1 MSIDYEA
8 AAQAGYGEL
17 ERVSSVPILSWEEL
31 NKLKQEKW
39 RKTFKAAVDAA
50 LEGVE
55 QVGWCEEHRAALT
68 GVRFVSEW
76 KET

>member
-8 AAQAGYGEL
+8 AAQAGGEL

-50 LEGVE
+50 LERGGA
-55 QVGWCEEHRAALT
+55 GWL
-68 GVRFVSEW
+68 V
-76 KET
+76 